1 MLKKFQIKIDSKT
14 KRKKMKNPEITLYGA
29 QWCPDCRRTKE
40 FLTKNKF
47 EFNYINVDLDPEASR
62 LVEKINNGKRIIPI
76 LNIDGES
83 VSNPQNH
90 ELAKRLGIN
99 KQGQIIFFG
108 ADWCPDC
115 RRSKRFLQDHEINF
129 RFVDVDSNPDAANWV
144 TEINNGKRIIPTLLI
159 NGKPYTN
166 PNNQILKE
174 VLEIEKV
181 AVSRIYDVL
190 IIGGGAAGLTTA
202 IYAQRDKFD
211 SIILERKNIGGNA
224 YNTKKIENYPGFNEV
239 SGPELMERMETQA
252 SILGTTI
259 EVGEDVQLIEKTE
272 NHFKIHT
279 ASQLYLSKSVVIAT
293 GSTYRTLNIDGEKE
307 LIGSG
312 IHFCATCDGAFYR
325 DKEVIVIGGGN
336 SALEEAIFLAGFC
349 KKVIIVHRNE
359 QFSATQ
365 TYTDKLPSVSNI
377 EVILNTT
384 PLRFNAT
391 QNGVFDSLTV
401 INNKDYSQQVIK
413 ADGVFIFIGL
423 VPNTKTF
430 DGLLNLSESGHIL
443 TKGLNKT
450 NVDGI
455 FAAGDV
461 RKGAIAQVAAA
472 TGEGVVA
479 SYGVREYLSR

>member
-1 MLKKFQIKIDSKT
+1 MENLK
-14 KRKKMKNPEITLYGA
+14 ITLYGA

-40 FLTKNKF
+40 LLKKNNI
-47 EFNYINVDLDPEASR
+47 EFKYVNVDLDSEASA
-62 LVEKINNGKRIIPI
+62 LVEQINNGKRIIPT
-76 LNIDGES
+76 LKIDGKS
-83 VSNPQNH
+83 VTNPQNY
-90 ELAKRLGIN
+90 ELAKLLGLN
-99 KQGQIIFFG
+99 KNGQITLYG

-115 RRSKRFLQDHEINF
+115 RRAKRFLQDHEINF
-129 RFVDVDSNPDAANWV
+129 RFIDVDSKPDAANWV
-144 TEINNGKRIIPTLLI
+144 TEINKGKRIIPTLLI
-159 NGKPYTN
+159 NGKVYSN
-166 PNNQILKE
+166 PNNQTLSD

-181 AVSRIYDVL
+181 PVSRIYDVL

-224 YNTKKIENYPGFNEV
+224 YITKKIENYPGFNEV
-239 SGPELMERMETQA
+239 SGPELMERMESQA
-252 SILGTTI
+252 SILGATI

>member
-1 MLKKFQIKIDSKT
+1 MENLK
-14 KRKKMKNPEITLYGA
+14 ITLYGA

-40 FLTKNKF
+40 LLKKNNI
-47 EFNYINVDLDPEASR
+47 EFKYVNVDLDSEASA
-62 LVEKINNGKRIIPI
+62 LVEQINNGKRIIPT
-76 LNIDGES
+76 LKIDGKS
-83 VSNPQNH
+83 VTNPQNY
-90 ELAKRLGIN
+90 ELAKLLGLN
-99 KQGQIIFFG
+99 KNGQITLYG

-115 RRSKRFLQDHEINF
+115 RRAKRFLQDHEINF
-129 RFVDVDSNPDAANWV
+129 RFIDVDSKPDAANWV
-144 TEINNGKRIIPTLLI
+144 TEINKGKRIIPTLLI
-159 NGKPYTN
+159 NGKVYSN
-166 PNNQILKE
+166 PNNQTLSD

-181 AVSRIYDVL
+181 PVSRIYDVL

-224 YNTKKIENYPGFNEV
+224 YITKKIENYPGFNEV
-239 SGPELMERMETQA
+239 SGPELMERMESQA
-252 SILGTTI
+252 SILGATI

-377 EVILNTT
+377 EVILNKT

-391 QNGVFDSLTV
+391 QNGVFESLTV
-401 INNKDYSQQVIK
+401 LNNKDNSQQVIK

-430 DGLLNLSESGHIL
+430 DGLINLSESEHII

-450 NVDGI
+450 NVEGI

>member
-1 MLKKFQIKIDSKT
+1 
-14 KRKKMKNPEITLYGA
+14 
-29 QWCPDCRRTKE
+29 
-40 FLTKNKF
+40 
-47 EFNYINVDLDPEASR
+47 
-62 LVEKINNGKRIIPI
+62 
-76 LNIDGES
+76 
-83 VSNPQNH
+83 
-90 ELAKRLGIN
+90 
-99 KQGQIIFFG
+99 
-108 ADWCPDC
+108 
-115 RRSKRFLQDHEINF
+115 
-129 RFVDVDSNPDAANWV
+129 
-144 TEINNGKRIIPTLLI
+144 
-159 NGKPYTN
+159 
-166 PNNQILKE
+166 
-174 VLEIEKV
+174 
-181 AVSRIYDVL
+181 
-190 IIGGGAAGLTTA
+190 
-202 IYAQRDKFD
+202 
-211 SIILERKNIGGNA
+211 
-224 YNTKKIENYPGFNEV
+224 
-239 SGPELMERMETQA
+239 
-252 SILGTTI
+252 
-259 EVGEDVQLIEKTE
+259 
-272 NHFKIHT
+272 
-279 ASQLYLSKSVVIAT
+279 
-293 GSTYRTLNIDGEKE
+293 
-307 LIGSG
+307 
-312 IHFCATCDGAFYR
+312 
-325 DKEVIVIGGGN
+325 VIGGGN

>member
-1 MLKKFQIKIDSKT
+1 MENLK
-14 KRKKMKNPEITLYGA
+14 ITLYGA

-40 FLTKNKF
+40 LLKKNNI
-47 EFNYINVDLDPEASR
+47 EFKYVNVDLDSEASA
-62 LVEKINNGKRIIPI
+62 LVEQINNGKRIIPT
-76 LNIDGES
+76 LKIDGKS
-83 VSNPQNH
+83 VTNPQNY
-90 ELAKRLGIN
+90 ELAKLLGLN
-99 KQGQIIFFG
+99 KNGQITLYG

-115 RRSKRFLQDHEINF
+115 RRAKRFLQDHEINF
-129 RFVDVDSNPDAANWV
+129 RFIDVDSKPDAANWV
-144 TEINNGKRIIPTLLI
+144 TEINKGKRIIPTLLI
-159 NGKPYTN
+159 NGKVYSN
-166 PNNQILKE
+166 PNNQTLSD

-181 AVSRIYDVL
+181 PVSRIYDVL

-224 YNTKKIENYPGFNEV
+224 YITKKIENYPGFNEV
-239 SGPELMERMETQA
+239 SGPELMERMESQA
-252 SILGTTI
+252 SILGATI

-336 SALEEAIFLAGFC
+336 SALEEAIVLAGFC

-377 EVILNTT
+377 EVILNKT

-391 QNGVFDSLTV
+391 QNGVFESLTV
-401 INNKDYSQQVIK
+401 LNNKDNSQQVIK

-430 DGLLNLSESGHIL
+430 DGLINLSESEHII

-450 NVDGI
+450 NVEGI